1 MIYTITFNPALDYIV
16 RLDHLKT
23 GTINRTTQEY
33 VLGGG
38 KGINVSIVLNN
49 LGMDTTALGFIA
61 GFTGEEIVTQLNS
74 FGVKEDFIRLREG
87 LTRINVKVKASDEET
102 EINGRG
108 PIISDDEL
116 EALYKQLDTLTDKD
130 TLILAGSIPSSLPSD
145 MYELI
150 MERLQHKNI
159 RIVVDATKDLLTRVL
174 PYKPFLIKPNNHELS
189 EIFGRPLSTKEDLVE
204 AAKALQEKGA
214 QHVLISMAGDGAI
227 LVAADGTVYTSPA
240 PKGTLVNSVGA
251 GDSMVAGF
259 ITGFEKTGNLQ
270 EALYWGIS
278 SGSASAYSENLA
290 TLAEVEAL
298 LSQVRVNQFYI
309 LFASRSTHMQI
320 TDLLKPQ
327 SVLLN
332 ADPVTKADAIYTLG
346 ELMEKG
352 GNLIDKGEYLA
363 AVFAR
368 EESGSTGLGDGIA
381 TPHAKSAGVK
391 EAGLAAMVVPHGV
404 DFEAL
409 DGQPS
414 RLFFMIAAPE
424 GAADTHVEVLS
435 QLAMM
440 VIDPDFKEA
449 LIAAPTVERFLEL
462 VTAKEQGNF
471 DPSVE
476 GYIKQPESQETPS
489 ITDAIEAKA
498 TEAIEKVAPK
508 ISVDNPHYDVLA
520 VTGCPTGIA
529 HTYMA
534 AESLE
539 RKAKE
544 MGISL
549 KVEKNGAS
557 GVKDALTAEEIAH
570 AKCIIVASDRQV
582 EMARFNGKP
591 MIQTKVANGIN
602 KAEEL
607 LTEAM
612 AGTAAVYQAS
622 AADREAAEIAAS
634 ASDSVGRQIYKHLM
648 NGVSHMLPF
657 VIGGGILIALAFL
670 FDIFDPANPKNFGSG
685 TPLSAFLMQIG
696 GASFGFMLP
705 VLAGYIAMS
714 IADRPG
720 LVAGFVGGLLAN
732 QGGSGFL
739 GALIAGFAA
748 GYLVLLVKKLV
759 SGLPQALEGTKPV
772 LFYPVLGVLFI
783 GLAITFVIN
792 PPVSALNHWLMD
804 SLQSMGT
811 TSRVLLGLIF
821 GAMMSVDMGGPVNKA
836 AYVIGTGALATG
848 EYGIMAAV
856 MAGGMVPPLA
866 IALCTTFFPSRF
878 TEAERKSG
886 ITNYIM
892 GLSFITEGAI
902 PFAAADPVRVL
913 PACIIGAGTA
923 GALSMFFEC
932 TLRAPHGGIFVVPTI
947 GNPLLY
953 LASIAI
959 GSVVACFILALVKPS
974 LKK

>member
-1 MIYTITFNPALDYIV
+1 M
-16 RLDHLKT
+16 K
-23 GTINRTTQEY
+23 
-33 VLGGG
+33 
-38 KGINVSIVLNN
+38 
-49 LGMDTTALGFIA
+49 
-61 GFTGEEIVTQLNS
+61 
-74 FGVKEDFIRLREG
+74 
-87 LTRINVKVKASDEET
+87 
-102 EINGRG
+102 
-108 PIISDDEL
+108 
-116 EALYKQLDTLTDKD
+116 
-130 TLILAGSIPSSLPSD
+130 
-145 MYELI
+145 
-150 MERLQHKNI
+150 
-159 RIVVDATKDLLTRVL
+159 
-174 PYKPFLIKPNNHELS
+174 
-189 EIFGRPLSTKEDLVE
+189 
-204 AAKALQEKGA
+204 
-214 QHVLISMAGDGAI
+214 
-227 LVAADGTVYTSPA
+227 
-240 PKGTLVNSVGA
+240 
-251 GDSMVAGF
+251 
-259 ITGFEKTGNLQ
+259 
-270 EALYWGIS
+270 
-278 SGSASAYSENLA
+278 
-290 TLAEVEAL
+290 
-298 LSQVRVNQFYI
+298 
-309 LFASRSTHMQI
+309 I

-327 SVLLN
+327 SILLN
-332 ADPVTKADAIYTLG
+332 ASPTNKADAIYTLG
-346 ELMEKG
+346 DLMDKG
-352 GNLIDKGEYLA
+352 GNLSDKAEYLE

-391 EAGLAAMVVPHGV
+391 EAGLAAMVVPNGV

-435 QLAMM
+435 KLATM
-440 VIDPDFKEA
+440 VIDSDFKNA
-449 LIAAPTVERFLEL
+449 LIQAATVDRFLEL
-462 VTAKEQGNF
+462 ITAKEEGNF

-476 GYIKQPESQETPS
+476 GYIKTEDEKAPS

-498 TEAIEKVAPK
+498 TEAIEKVVPK
-508 ISVDNPHYDVLA
+508 VSVDNPHYEVLA

-557 GVKDALTAEEIAH
+557 GIKDALTAEEIEH

-582 EMARFNGKP
+582 EMARFDGKP

-607 LTEAM
+607 LREAM
-612 AGTAAVYQAS
+612 SGAAPVYHAS
-622 AADREAAEIAAS
+622 QSDKDSAES
-634 ASDSVGRQIYKHLM
+634 AIDAKDSFGRQIYKHLM

-670 FDIFDPANPKNFGSG
+670 FDTFDPANAKNFGSG
-685 TPLSAFLMQIG
+685 TPLSAFLMKIG

-783 GLAITFVIN
+783 GIAITFIIN
-792 PPVSALNHWLMD
+792 PPVSALNEWLMN
-804 SLQSMGT
+804 SLQTMGT
-811 TSRVLLGLIF
+811 TSRVLLGLVF

-902 PFAAADPVRVL
+902 PFAAADPIRVL
-913 PACIIGAGTA
+913 PSCIIGAGTA

-959 GSVVACFILALVKPS
+959 GSVVACIILAIVKPK

>member
-1 MIYTITFNPALDYIV
+1 
-16 RLDHLKT
+16 
-23 GTINRTTQEY
+23 
-33 VLGGG
+33 
-38 KGINVSIVLNN
+38 
-49 LGMDTTALGFIA
+49 
-61 GFTGEEIVTQLNS
+61 
-74 FGVKEDFIRLREG
+74 
-87 LTRINVKVKASDEET
+87 
-102 EINGRG
+102 
-108 PIISDDEL
+108 
-116 EALYKQLDTLTDKD
+116 
-130 TLILAGSIPSSLPSD
+130 
-145 MYELI
+145 
-150 MERLQHKNI
+150 
-159 RIVVDATKDLLTRVL
+159 
-174 PYKPFLIKPNNHELS
+174 
-189 EIFGRPLSTKEDLVE
+189 
-204 AAKALQEKGA
+204 
-214 QHVLISMAGDGAI
+214 
-227 LVAADGTVYTSPA
+227 
-240 PKGTLVNSVGA
+240 
-251 GDSMVAGF
+251 
-259 ITGFEKTGNLQ
+259 
-270 EALYWGIS
+270 
-278 SGSASAYSENLA
+278 
-290 TLAEVEAL
+290 
-298 LSQVRVNQFYI
+298 
-309 LFASRSTHMQI
+309 MQI

-476 GYIKQPESQETPS
+476 GFIKTAEPQAEKAEVG
-489 ITDAIEAKA
+489 DASTAA
-498 TEAIEKVAPK
+498 VAAGTAAAVEKVT
-508 ISVDNPHYDVLA
+508 IDNPHYDVLA

-557 GVKDALTAEEIAH
+557 GVKDALTAEEITH

-612 AGTAAVYQAS
+612 SGTAAVYQAS

-634 ASDSVGRQIYKHLM
+634 ASDSIGRQIYKHLM

-959 GSVVACFILALVKPS
+959 GSVVACIILALLKPS

>member
-1 MIYTITFNPALDYIV
+1 
-16 RLDHLKT
+16 
-23 GTINRTTQEY
+23 
-33 VLGGG
+33 
-38 KGINVSIVLNN
+38 
-49 LGMDTTALGFIA
+49 
-61 GFTGEEIVTQLNS
+61 
-74 FGVKEDFIRLREG
+74 
-87 LTRINVKVKASDEET
+87 
-102 EINGRG
+102 
-108 PIISDDEL
+108 
-116 EALYKQLDTLTDKD
+116 
-130 TLILAGSIPSSLPSD
+130 
-145 MYELI
+145 
-150 MERLQHKNI
+150 
-159 RIVVDATKDLLTRVL
+159 
-174 PYKPFLIKPNNHELS
+174 
-189 EIFGRPLSTKEDLVE
+189 
-204 AAKALQEKGA
+204 
-214 QHVLISMAGDGAI
+214 
-227 LVAADGTVYTSPA
+227 
-240 PKGTLVNSVGA
+240 
-251 GDSMVAGF
+251 
-259 ITGFEKTGNLQ
+259 
-270 EALYWGIS
+270 
-278 SGSASAYSENLA
+278 
-290 TLAEVEAL
+290 
-298 LSQVRVNQFYI
+298 
-309 LFASRSTHMQI
+309 MQI

-476 GYIKQPESQETPS
+476 GFIKTAESQAEEAEAA
-489 ITDAIEAKA
+489 DASTVAVAAGTAA
-498 TEAIEKVAPK
+498 TVEKVT
-508 ISVDNPHYDVLA
+508 VDNPHYDVLA

-557 GVKDALTAEEIAH
+557 GIKDALTAEEIAH

-582 EMARFNGKP
+582 EMARFDGKP

-612 AGTAAVYQAS
+612 AGTAPVYQAS

-670 FDIFDPANPKNFGSG
+670 FDTLDPANPKNFGSG
-685 TPLSAFLMQIG
+685 NPLSAFLMQIG

-959 GSVVACFILALVKPS
+959 GSVIACIILALLKPS

>member
-1 MIYTITFNPALDYIV
+1 
-16 RLDHLKT
+16 
-23 GTINRTTQEY
+23 
-33 VLGGG
+33 
-38 KGINVSIVLNN
+38 
-49 LGMDTTALGFIA
+49 
-61 GFTGEEIVTQLNS
+61 
-74 FGVKEDFIRLREG
+74 
-87 LTRINVKVKASDEET
+87 
-102 EINGRG
+102 
-108 PIISDDEL
+108 
-116 EALYKQLDTLTDKD
+116 
-130 TLILAGSIPSSLPSD
+130 
-145 MYELI
+145 
-150 MERLQHKNI
+150 
-159 RIVVDATKDLLTRVL
+159 
-174 PYKPFLIKPNNHELS
+174 
-189 EIFGRPLSTKEDLVE
+189 
-204 AAKALQEKGA
+204 
-214 QHVLISMAGDGAI
+214 
-227 LVAADGTVYTSPA
+227 
-240 PKGTLVNSVGA
+240 
-251 GDSMVAGF
+251 
-259 ITGFEKTGNLQ
+259 
-270 EALYWGIS
+270 
-278 SGSASAYSENLA
+278 
-290 TLAEVEAL
+290 
-298 LSQVRVNQFYI
+298 
-309 LFASRSTHMQI
+309 MQI

-462 VTAKEQGNF
+462 VTAKEQGNL

-476 GYIKQPESQETPS
+476 GFIKTAEPQAEKAEVG
-489 ITDAIEAKA
+489 DASTAA
-498 TEAIEKVAPK
+498 VAAGTAAAVEKVT
-508 ISVDNPHYDVLA
+508 VDNPHYDVLA

-622 AADREAAEIAAS
+622 AADHEAAETAAS

-670 FDIFDPANPKNFGSG
+670 FDTLDPANPKNFGSG
-685 TPLSAFLMQIG
+685 NPLSAFLMQIG

>member
-1 MIYTITFNPALDYIV
+1 M
-16 RLDHLKT
+16 K
-23 GTINRTTQEY
+23 
-33 VLGGG
+33 
-38 KGINVSIVLNN
+38 
-49 LGMDTTALGFIA
+49 
-61 GFTGEEIVTQLNS
+61 
-74 FGVKEDFIRLREG
+74 
-87 LTRINVKVKASDEET
+87 
-102 EINGRG
+102 
-108 PIISDDEL
+108 
-116 EALYKQLDTLTDKD
+116 
-130 TLILAGSIPSSLPSD
+130 
-145 MYELI
+145 
-150 MERLQHKNI
+150 
-159 RIVVDATKDLLTRVL
+159 
-174 PYKPFLIKPNNHELS
+174 
-189 EIFGRPLSTKEDLVE
+189 
-204 AAKALQEKGA
+204 
-214 QHVLISMAGDGAI
+214 
-227 LVAADGTVYTSPA
+227 
-240 PKGTLVNSVGA
+240 
-251 GDSMVAGF
+251 
-259 ITGFEKTGNLQ
+259 
-270 EALYWGIS
+270 
-278 SGSASAYSENLA
+278 
-290 TLAEVEAL
+290 
-298 LSQVRVNQFYI
+298 
-309 LFASRSTHMQI
+309 I

-327 SVLLN
+327 SILPN
-332 ADPVTKADAIYTLG
+332 ASPTNKADAIYTLG
-346 ELMEKG
+346 DLMDKG
-352 GNLIDKGEYLA
+352 GNLSDKAEYLK

-391 EAGLAAMVVPHGV
+391 EAGLAAMVVPNGV
-404 DFEAL
+404 DFDAL

-435 QLAMM
+435 KLATM
-440 VIDPDFKEA
+440 VIDPDFKNA
-449 LIAAPTVERFLEL
+449 LIQAATVDRFLEL
-462 VTAKEQGNF
+462 ITAKEEGNF

-476 GYIKQPESQETPS
+476 GYIKTADEKAPS

-498 TEAIEKVAPK
+498 TEAIEKVVPK
-508 ISVDNPHYDVLA
+508 VSVDNPHYEVLA

-557 GVKDALTAEEIAH
+557 GIKDALTAEEIEH

-582 EMARFNGKP
+582 EMARFDGKP

-607 LTEAM
+607 LREAM
-612 AGTAAVYQAS
+612 SGTAPVYHAS
-622 AADREAAEIAAS
+622 QTDKDGAAS
-634 ASDSVGRQIYKHLM
+634 AIDAADSFGRQIYKHLM

-670 FDIFDPANPKNFGSG
+670 FDTFDPANAKNFGSG
-685 TPLSAFLMQIG
+685 TPLSAFLMKIG

-783 GLAITFVIN
+783 GIAITFIIN
-792 PPVSALNHWLMD
+792 PPVSALNEWLMN
-804 SLQSMGT
+804 SLQTMGT
-811 TSRVLLGLIF
+811 TSRVLLGLVF

-902 PFAAADPVRVL
+902 PFAAADPIRVL
-913 PACIIGAGTA
+913 PSCIIGAGTA

-959 GSVVACFILALVKPS
+959 GSVVACIILAIVKPK

>member
-1 MIYTITFNPALDYIV
+1 M
-16 RLDHLKT
+16 K
-23 GTINRTTQEY
+23 
-33 VLGGG
+33 
-38 KGINVSIVLNN
+38 
-49 LGMDTTALGFIA
+49 
-61 GFTGEEIVTQLNS
+61 
-74 FGVKEDFIRLREG
+74 
-87 LTRINVKVKASDEET
+87 
-102 EINGRG
+102 
-108 PIISDDEL
+108 
-116 EALYKQLDTLTDKD
+116 
-130 TLILAGSIPSSLPSD
+130 
-145 MYELI
+145 
-150 MERLQHKNI
+150 
-159 RIVVDATKDLLTRVL
+159 
-174 PYKPFLIKPNNHELS
+174 
-189 EIFGRPLSTKEDLVE
+189 
-204 AAKALQEKGA
+204 
-214 QHVLISMAGDGAI
+214 
-227 LVAADGTVYTSPA
+227 
-240 PKGTLVNSVGA
+240 
-251 GDSMVAGF
+251 
-259 ITGFEKTGNLQ
+259 
-270 EALYWGIS
+270 
-278 SGSASAYSENLA
+278 
-290 TLAEVEAL
+290 
-298 LSQVRVNQFYI
+298 
-309 LFASRSTHMQI
+309 I

-327 SVLLN
+327 SILLN
-332 ADPVTKADAIYTLG
+332 AAPVTKADAIYILG
-346 ELMEKG
+346 DLMDKS
-352 GNLIDKGEYLA
+352 GNLSDKAEYLQ

-381 TPHAKSAGVK
+381 TPHAKSTGVK
-391 EAGLAAMVVPHGV
+391 EAGLAAMVVPNGV
-404 DFEAL
+404 DFDAL

-424 GAADTHVEVLS
+424 NAADTHIEVLS
-435 QLAMM
+435 KLATM
-440 VIDPDFKEA
+440 VIDPDFKNA
-449 LIAAPTVERFLEL
+449 LIQATTVDRFLEL
-462 VTAKEQGNF
+462 ISAKEKGNF

-476 GYIKQPESQETPS
+476 GYIKTADAQNAAS
-489 ITDAIEAKA
+489 ITEAIEAKA
-498 TEAIEKVAPK
+498 TEAIEKVIPK
-508 ISVDNPHYDVLA
+508 VTVDNPHYDVLA

-557 GVKDALTAEEIAH
+557 GIKDALSTEEINH

-582 EMARFNGKP
+582 EMARFDGKP

-607 LTEAM
+607 LREAIS
-612 AGTAAVYQAS
+612 GTAPVYHAS
-622 AADREAAEIAAS
+622 QSDKDS
-634 ASDSVGRQIYKHLM
+634 ANSAIDAKDSFGRQIYKHLM

-670 FDIFDPANPKNFGSG
+670 FDTFNPANPSGFGSG
-685 TPLSAFLMQIG
+685 TPLSAFLMKIG

-783 GLAITFVIN
+783 GIAITFIIN
-792 PPVSALNHWLMD
+792 PPVSALNEWLMT
-804 SLQSMGT
+804 SLQTMGT

-902 PFAAADPVRVL
+902 PFAAADPIRVL
-913 PACIIGAGTA
+913 PSCIIGAGTA

-959 GSVVACFILALVKPS
+959 GSVVACIILAIVKQK

>member
-1 MIYTITFNPALDYIV
+1 M
-16 RLDHLKT
+16 K
-23 GTINRTTQEY
+23 
-33 VLGGG
+33 
-38 KGINVSIVLNN
+38 
-49 LGMDTTALGFIA
+49 
-61 GFTGEEIVTQLNS
+61 
-74 FGVKEDFIRLREG
+74 
-87 LTRINVKVKASDEET
+87 
-102 EINGRG
+102 
-108 PIISDDEL
+108 
-116 EALYKQLDTLTDKD
+116 
-130 TLILAGSIPSSLPSD
+130 
-145 MYELI
+145 
-150 MERLQHKNI
+150 
-159 RIVVDATKDLLTRVL
+159 
-174 PYKPFLIKPNNHELS
+174 
-189 EIFGRPLSTKEDLVE
+189 
-204 AAKALQEKGA
+204 
-214 QHVLISMAGDGAI
+214 
-227 LVAADGTVYTSPA
+227 
-240 PKGTLVNSVGA
+240 
-251 GDSMVAGF
+251 
-259 ITGFEKTGNLQ
+259 
-270 EALYWGIS
+270 
-278 SGSASAYSENLA
+278 
-290 TLAEVEAL
+290 
-298 LSQVRVNQFYI
+298 
-309 LFASRSTHMQI
+309 I

-327 SVLLN
+327 SILLN
-332 ADPVTKADAIYTLG
+332 AAPTDKADAIYTLG
-346 ELMEKG
+346 DLMDKS
-352 GNLIDKGEYLA
+352 GNLSDKAEYLK

-368 EESGSTGLGDGIA
+368 EEAGSTGLGDGIA
-381 TPHAKSAGVK
+381 TPHAKSNGVK
-391 EAGLAAMVVPHGV
+391 EAGLAAMVVPNGV
-404 DFEAL
+404 DFDAL

-435 QLAMM
+435 KLATM
-440 VIDPDFKEA
+440 VIDPDFKNA
-449 LIAAPTVERFLEL
+449 LIQSATVDRFLEL
-462 VTAKEQGNF
+462 ITAKEEGNF

-476 GYIKQPESQETPS
+476 GYIKTEDEKAPS

-498 TEAIEKVAPK
+498 TEAIEKVVPK
-508 ISVDNPHYDVLA
+508 VSVDNPHYEVLA

-557 GVKDALTAEEIAH
+557 GIKDALTAEEIEH

-582 EMARFNGKP
+582 EMARFDGKP

-607 LTEAM
+607 LREAM
-612 AGTAAVYQAS
+612 SGTAPVYHASQADKDS
-622 AADREAAEIAAS
+622 ANS
-634 ASDSVGRQIYKHLM
+634 AIDAKDSFGRQIYKHLM

-670 FDIFDPANPKNFGSG
+670 FDTFNPTNPSGFGSG
-685 TPLSAFLMQIG
+685 TPLSAFLMKIG

-759 SGLPQALEGTKPV
+759 SGLPQSLEGTKPV

-783 GLAITFVIN
+783 GIAITFIIN
-792 PPVSALNHWLMD
+792 PPVSALNEWLMN
-804 SLQSMGT
+804 SLQTMGT

-866 IALCTTFFPSRF
+866 IALCTTFFPNRF

-902 PFAAADPVRVL
+902 PFAAADPIRVL
-913 PACIIGAGTA
+913 PSCIIGAGTA

-947 GNPLLY
+947 GNPLMY

-959 GSVVACFILALVKPS
+959 GSIIACIILAIVKPR
-974 LKK
+974 LNK

>member
-1 MIYTITFNPALDYIV
+1 M
-16 RLDHLKT
+16 K
-23 GTINRTTQEY
+23 
-33 VLGGG
+33 
-38 KGINVSIVLNN
+38 
-49 LGMDTTALGFIA
+49 
-61 GFTGEEIVTQLNS
+61 
-74 FGVKEDFIRLREG
+74 
-87 LTRINVKVKASDEET
+87 
-102 EINGRG
+102 
-108 PIISDDEL
+108 II
-116 EALYKQLDTLTDKD
+116 
-130 TLILAGSIPSSLPSD
+130 
-145 MYELI
+145 
-150 MERLQHKNI
+150 
-159 RIVVDATKDLLTRVL
+159 
-174 PYKPFLIKPNNHELS
+174 
-189 EIFGRPLSTKEDLVE
+189 
-204 AAKALQEKGA
+204 
-214 QHVLISMAGDGAI
+214 
-227 LVAADGTVYTSPA
+227 
-240 PKGTLVNSVGA
+240 
-251 GDSMVAGF
+251 
-259 ITGFEKTGNLQ
+259 
-270 EALYWGIS
+270 
-278 SGSASAYSENLA
+278 
-290 TLAEVEAL
+290 
-298 LSQVRVNQFYI
+298 
-309 LFASRSTHMQI
+309 
-320 TDLLKPQ
+320 DLLKPQ
-327 SVLLN
+327 SILLN
-332 ADPVTKADAIYTLG
+332 ASPTNKADAIYTLG
-346 ELMEKG
+346 DLMDKG
-352 GNLIDKGEYLA
+352 GNLSDKAEYLE

-391 EAGLAAMVVPHGV
+391 EAGLAAMVVPNGV

-435 QLAMM
+435 KLATM
-440 VIDPDFKEA
+440 VIDPDFKNA
-449 LIAAPTVERFLEL
+449 LIQAATVDRFLEL
-462 VTAKEQGNF
+462 ITAKEEGNF

-476 GYIKQPESQETPS
+476 GYIKTEDEKAPS

-498 TEAIEKVAPK
+498 TEAIEKVVPK
-508 ISVDNPHYDVLA
+508 VSVDNPHYEVLA

-557 GVKDALTAEEIAH
+557 GIKDALTAEEIEH

-582 EMARFNGKP
+582 EMARFDGKP

-607 LTEAM
+607 LREAM
-612 AGTAAVYQAS
+612 SGTAPVYHASQADKDS
-622 AADREAAEIAAS
+622 ANSAID
-634 ASDSVGRQIYKHLM
+634 ASDSFGRQIYKHLM

-670 FDIFDPANPKNFGSG
+670 FDTFDPANAKNFGSG
-685 TPLSAFLMQIG
+685 TPLSAFLMKIG

-783 GLAITFVIN
+783 GIAITFIIN
-792 PPVSALNHWLMD
+792 PPVSALNEWLMN
-804 SLQSMGT
+804 SLQTMGT
-811 TSRVLLGLIF
+811 TSRVLLGLVF

-902 PFAAADPVRVL
+902 PFAAADPIRVL
-913 PACIIGAGTA
+913 PSCIIGAGTA

-959 GSVVACFILALVKPS
+959 GSVVACIILAIVKPK

>member
-1 MIYTITFNPALDYIV
+1 M
-16 RLDHLKT
+16 K
-23 GTINRTTQEY
+23 
-33 VLGGG
+33 
-38 KGINVSIVLNN
+38 
-49 LGMDTTALGFIA
+49 
-61 GFTGEEIVTQLNS
+61 
-74 FGVKEDFIRLREG
+74 
-87 LTRINVKVKASDEET
+87 
-102 EINGRG
+102 
-108 PIISDDEL
+108 
-116 EALYKQLDTLTDKD
+116 
-130 TLILAGSIPSSLPSD
+130 
-145 MYELI
+145 
-150 MERLQHKNI
+150 
-159 RIVVDATKDLLTRVL
+159 
-174 PYKPFLIKPNNHELS
+174 
-189 EIFGRPLSTKEDLVE
+189 
-204 AAKALQEKGA
+204 
-214 QHVLISMAGDGAI
+214 
-227 LVAADGTVYTSPA
+227 
-240 PKGTLVNSVGA
+240 
-251 GDSMVAGF
+251 
-259 ITGFEKTGNLQ
+259 
-270 EALYWGIS
+270 
-278 SGSASAYSENLA
+278 
-290 TLAEVEAL
+290 
-298 LSQVRVNQFYI
+298 
-309 LFASRSTHMQI
+309 I

-327 SVLLN
+327 SILLN
-332 ADPVTKADAIYTLG
+332 ASPTNKTDAIYTLG
-346 ELMEKG
+346 DLMDKG
-352 GNLIDKGEYLA
+352 GNLSDKAEYLE

-391 EAGLAAMVVPHGV
+391 EAGLAAMVVPNGV

-435 QLAMM
+435 KLATM
-440 VIDPDFKEA
+440 VIDPDFKNA
-449 LIAAPTVERFLEL
+449 LIQAATVDRFLEL
-462 VTAKEQGNF
+462 ITAKEEGNF

-476 GYIKQPESQETPS
+476 GYIKTEDEKAPS

-498 TEAIEKVAPK
+498 TEAIEKVVPK
-508 ISVDNPHYDVLA
+508 VSVDNPHYEVLA

-557 GVKDALTAEEIAH
+557 GIKDALTAEEIEH

-582 EMARFNGKP
+582 EMARFDGKP

-607 LTEAM
+607 LREAM
-612 AGTAAVYQAS
+612 SGTAPVYHAS
-622 AADREAAEIAAS
+622 QSDKDSAES
-634 ASDSVGRQIYKHLM
+634 AIDAKDSFGRQIYKHLM

-670 FDIFDPANPKNFGSG
+670 FDTFDPANAKNFGSG
-685 TPLSAFLMQIG
+685 TPLSAFLMKIG

-783 GLAITFVIN
+783 GIAITFIIN
-792 PPVSALNHWLMD
+792 PPVSALNEWLMN
-804 SLQSMGT
+804 SLQTMGT
-811 TSRVLLGLIF
+811 TSRVLLGLVF

-902 PFAAADPVRVL
+902 PFAAADPIRVL
-913 PACIIGAGTA
+913 PSCIIGAGTA

-959 GSVVACFILALVKPS
+959 GSVVACIILAIVKPK

>member
-1 MIYTITFNPALDYIV
+1 M
-16 RLDHLKT
+16 K
-23 GTINRTTQEY
+23 
-33 VLGGG
+33 
-38 KGINVSIVLNN
+38 
-49 LGMDTTALGFIA
+49 
-61 GFTGEEIVTQLNS
+61 
-74 FGVKEDFIRLREG
+74 
-87 LTRINVKVKASDEET
+87 
-102 EINGRG
+102 
-108 PIISDDEL
+108 
-116 EALYKQLDTLTDKD
+116 
-130 TLILAGSIPSSLPSD
+130 
-145 MYELI
+145 
-150 MERLQHKNI
+150 
-159 RIVVDATKDLLTRVL
+159 
-174 PYKPFLIKPNNHELS
+174 
-189 EIFGRPLSTKEDLVE
+189 
-204 AAKALQEKGA
+204 
-214 QHVLISMAGDGAI
+214 
-227 LVAADGTVYTSPA
+227 
-240 PKGTLVNSVGA
+240 
-251 GDSMVAGF
+251 
-259 ITGFEKTGNLQ
+259 
-270 EALYWGIS
+270 
-278 SGSASAYSENLA
+278 
-290 TLAEVEAL
+290 
-298 LSQVRVNQFYI
+298 
-309 LFASRSTHMQI
+309 I

-327 SVLLN
+327 SILLN
-332 ADPVTKADAIYTLG
+332 ASPTNKADAIYTLG
-346 ELMEKG
+346 DLMDKG
-352 GNLIDKGEYLA
+352 GNLSDKAEYLE

-391 EAGLAAMVVPHGV
+391 EAGLAAMVVPNGV

-435 QLAMM
+435 KLATM
-440 VIDPDFKEA
+440 VIDPDFKNA
-449 LIAAPTVERFLEL
+449 LIQAATVDRFLEL
-462 VTAKEQGNF
+462 ITAKEDGNF

-476 GYIKQPESQETPS
+476 GYIQTENEKAPS
-489 ITDAIEAKA
+489 ITEAIEAKA
-498 TEAIEKVAPK
+498 TEVIENVVPKVS
-508 ISVDNPHYDVLA
+508 IDNPHYEVLA

-557 GVKDALTAEEIAH
+557 GIKDALTAEEIEH

-582 EMARFNGKP
+582 EMARFDGKP

-607 LTEAM
+607 LREAM
-612 AGTAAVYQAS
+612 SGTAPVYHASQSDKDS
-622 AADREAAEIAAS
+622 AASSIDAA
-634 ASDSVGRQIYKHLM
+634 DSFGRQIYKHLM

-670 FDIFDPANPKNFGSG
+670 FDTFDPANAKNFGSG
-685 TPLSAFLMQIG
+685 TPLSAFLMKIG

-720 LVAGFVGGLLAN
+720 LVAGFVGGLLAS

-783 GLAITFVIN
+783 GIAITFIIN
-792 PPVSALNHWLMD
+792 PPVSALNEWLMN
-804 SLQSMGT
+804 SLQTMGT
-811 TSRVLLGLIF
+811 TSRVLLGLVF

-902 PFAAADPVRVL
+902 PFAAADPIRVL
-913 PACIIGAGTA
+913 PSCIIGAGTA

-959 GSVVACFILALVKPS
+959 GSVVACIILAIVKPK

>member
-1 MIYTITFNPALDYIV
+1 M
-16 RLDHLKT
+16 K
-23 GTINRTTQEY
+23 
-33 VLGGG
+33 
-38 KGINVSIVLNN
+38 
-49 LGMDTTALGFIA
+49 
-61 GFTGEEIVTQLNS
+61 
-74 FGVKEDFIRLREG
+74 
-87 LTRINVKVKASDEET
+87 
-102 EINGRG
+102 
-108 PIISDDEL
+108 
-116 EALYKQLDTLTDKD
+116 
-130 TLILAGSIPSSLPSD
+130 
-145 MYELI
+145 
-150 MERLQHKNI
+150 
-159 RIVVDATKDLLTRVL
+159 
-174 PYKPFLIKPNNHELS
+174 
-189 EIFGRPLSTKEDLVE
+189 
-204 AAKALQEKGA
+204 
-214 QHVLISMAGDGAI
+214 
-227 LVAADGTVYTSPA
+227 
-240 PKGTLVNSVGA
+240 
-251 GDSMVAGF
+251 
-259 ITGFEKTGNLQ
+259 
-270 EALYWGIS
+270 
-278 SGSASAYSENLA
+278 
-290 TLAEVEAL
+290 
-298 LSQVRVNQFYI
+298 
-309 LFASRSTHMQI
+309 I

-327 SVLLN
+327 SILLN
-332 ADPVTKADAIYTLG
+332 ASPTNKADAIYTLG
-346 ELMEKG
+346 DLMDKG
-352 GNLIDKGEYLA
+352 GNLSDKAEYLE

-391 EAGLAAMVVPHGV
+391 EAGLAAMVVPNGV

-435 QLAMM
+435 KLATM
-440 VIDPDFKEA
+440 VIDPDFKNA
-449 LIAAPTVERFLEL
+449 LIQAATVDRFLEL
-462 VTAKEQGNF
+462 ITAKEEGNF

-476 GYIKQPESQETPS
+476 GYIKTADEKAPS

-498 TEAIEKVAPK
+498 TEAIEKVVPK
-508 ISVDNPHYDVLA
+508 VSVDNPHYEVLA

-557 GVKDALTAEEIAH
+557 GIKDALTAEEIEH

-582 EMARFNGKP
+582 EMARFDGKP

-607 LTEAM
+607 LREAM
-612 AGTAAVYQAS
+612 SGTAPVYHASQADKDS
-622 AADREAAEIAAS
+622 ANSAID
-634 ASDSVGRQIYKHLM
+634 ASDSFGRQIYKHLM

-670 FDIFDPANPKNFGSG
+670 FDTFDPANAKNFGSG
-685 TPLSAFLMQIG
+685 TPLSAFLMKIG

-783 GLAITFVIN
+783 GISITFIIN
-792 PPVSALNHWLMD
+792 PPVSALNEWLMN
-804 SLQSMGT
+804 SLQTMGT
-811 TSRVLLGLIF
+811 TSRVLLGLVF

-902 PFAAADPVRVL
+902 PFAAADPIRVL
-913 PACIIGAGTA
+913 PSCIIGAGTA

-959 GSVVACFILALVKPS
+959 GSVVACIILAIVKPK

>member
-1 MIYTITFNPALDYIV
+1 M
-16 RLDHLKT
+16 R
-23 GTINRTTQEY
+23 
-33 VLGGG
+33 
-38 KGINVSIVLNN
+38 
-49 LGMDTTALGFIA
+49 
-61 GFTGEEIVTQLNS
+61 
-74 FGVKEDFIRLREG
+74 
-87 LTRINVKVKASDEET
+87 
-102 EINGRG
+102 
-108 PIISDDEL
+108 
-116 EALYKQLDTLTDKD
+116 
-130 TLILAGSIPSSLPSD
+130 
-145 MYELI
+145 
-150 MERLQHKNI
+150 
-159 RIVVDATKDLLTRVL
+159 
-174 PYKPFLIKPNNHELS
+174 
-189 EIFGRPLSTKEDLVE
+189 
-204 AAKALQEKGA
+204 
-214 QHVLISMAGDGAI
+214 
-227 LVAADGTVYTSPA
+227 
-240 PKGTLVNSVGA
+240 
-251 GDSMVAGF
+251 
-259 ITGFEKTGNLQ
+259 
-270 EALYWGIS
+270 
-278 SGSASAYSENLA
+278 
-290 TLAEVEAL
+290 
-298 LSQVRVNQFYI
+298 
-309 LFASRSTHMQI
+309 I

-327 SVLLN
+327 SILLN
-332 ADPVTKADAIYTLG
+332 AAPTDKADAIYTLG
-346 ELMEKG
+346 DLMDKS
-352 GNLIDKGEYLA
+352 GNLSDKAEYLK

-368 EESGSTGLGDGIA
+368 EEAGSTGLGDGIA
-381 TPHAKSAGVK
+381 TPHAKSNGVK
-391 EAGLAAMVVPHGV
+391 EAGLAAMVVPNGV
-404 DFEAL
+404 DFDAL

-435 QLAMM
+435 KLATM
-440 VIDPDFKEA
+440 VIDPDFKNA
-449 LIAAPTVERFLEL
+449 LIQAATVDRFLEL
-462 VTAKEQGNF
+462 ITAKEEGNF

-476 GYIKQPESQETPS
+476 GYIKTEDKKAPS

-498 TEAIEKVAPK
+498 TEAIEKVVPK
-508 ISVDNPHYDVLA
+508 VSVDNPHYEVLA

-557 GVKDALTAEEIAH
+557 GIKDALTAEEIEH

-582 EMARFNGKP
+582 EMARFDGKP

-602 KAEEL
+602 KSEEL
-607 LTEAM
+607 LREAM
-612 AGTAAVYQAS
+612 SNTAPIYHMSQA
-622 AADREAAEIAAS
+622 DKDNAAS
-634 ASDSVGRQIYKHLM
+634 TVDASDSFGRQIYKHLM

-670 FDIFDPANPKNFGSG
+670 FDTFNPANPSGFGSG
-685 TPLSAFLMQIG
+685 TPLSAFLMKIG

-759 SGLPQALEGTKPV
+759 SGLPQSLEGTKPV

-783 GLAITFVIN
+783 GIAITFIIN
-792 PPVSALNHWLMD
+792 PPVSALNEWLMN
-804 SLQSMGT
+804 SLQTMGT

-866 IALCTTFFPSRF
+866 IALCTTFFPNRF

-902 PFAAADPVRVL
+902 PFAAADPIRVL
-913 PACIIGAGTA
+913 PSCIIGAGTA

-947 GNPLLY
+947 GNPLMY

-959 GSVVACFILALVKPS
+959 GSIIACIILAIVKPR
-974 LKK
+974 LNK

>member
-1 MIYTITFNPALDYIV
+1 M
-16 RLDHLKT
+16 K
-23 GTINRTTQEY
+23 
-33 VLGGG
+33 
-38 KGINVSIVLNN
+38 
-49 LGMDTTALGFIA
+49 
-61 GFTGEEIVTQLNS
+61 
-74 FGVKEDFIRLREG
+74 
-87 LTRINVKVKASDEET
+87 
-102 EINGRG
+102 
-108 PIISDDEL
+108 
-116 EALYKQLDTLTDKD
+116 
-130 TLILAGSIPSSLPSD
+130 
-145 MYELI
+145 
-150 MERLQHKNI
+150 
-159 RIVVDATKDLLTRVL
+159 
-174 PYKPFLIKPNNHELS
+174 
-189 EIFGRPLSTKEDLVE
+189 
-204 AAKALQEKGA
+204 
-214 QHVLISMAGDGAI
+214 
-227 LVAADGTVYTSPA
+227 
-240 PKGTLVNSVGA
+240 
-251 GDSMVAGF
+251 
-259 ITGFEKTGNLQ
+259 
-270 EALYWGIS
+270 
-278 SGSASAYSENLA
+278 
-290 TLAEVEAL
+290 
-298 LSQVRVNQFYI
+298 
-309 LFASRSTHMQI
+309 I

-327 SVLLN
+327 SILLN
-332 ADPVTKADAIYTLG
+332 ASPTNKADAIYTLG
-346 ELMEKG
+346 DLMDKG
-352 GNLIDKGEYLA
+352 GNLSDKAEYLE

-381 TPHAKSAGVK
+381 TPHAKSIGVK
-391 EAGLAAMVVPHGV
+391 EAGLAAMVVPNGV

-424 GAADTHVEVLS
+424 SAADTHVEVLS
-435 QLAMM
+435 KLATM
-440 VIDPDFKEA
+440 VIDPDFKNA
-449 LIAAPTVERFLEL
+449 LIQAATVDRFLEL
-462 VTAKEQGNF
+462 ITAKEEGNF

-476 GYIKQPESQETPS
+476 GYIKTENEKAPS

-498 TEAIEKVAPK
+498 TEAIEKVVPK
-508 ISVDNPHYDVLA
+508 VSVDNPHYEVLA

-539 RKAKE
+539 RKANE

-557 GVKDALTAEEIAH
+557 GIKDALTAEEIEH

-582 EMARFNGKP
+582 EMARFDGKP

-607 LTEAM
+607 LREAM
-612 AGTAAVYQAS
+612 SGAAPVYHAS
-622 AADREAAEIAAS
+622 QSDKDSAES
-634 ASDSVGRQIYKHLM
+634 AIDAKDSFGRQIYKHLM

-670 FDIFDPANPKNFGSG
+670 FDTFDPANAKNFGSG
-685 TPLSAFLMQIG
+685 TPLSAFLMKIG

-720 LVAGFVGGLLAN
+720 LVAGFVGGLLAS

-783 GLAITFVIN
+783 GIAITFIIN
-792 PPVSALNHWLMD
+792 PPVSALNEWLMN
-804 SLQSMGT
+804 SLQTMGT
-811 TSRVLLGLIF
+811 TSRVLLGLVF

-902 PFAAADPVRVL
+902 PFAAADPIRVL
-913 PACIIGAGTA
+913 PSCIIGAGTA

-959 GSVVACFILALVKPS
+959 GSVVACIILAIVKPK

>member
-1 MIYTITFNPALDYIV
+1 M
-16 RLDHLKT
+16 K
-23 GTINRTTQEY
+23 
-33 VLGGG
+33 
-38 KGINVSIVLNN
+38 
-49 LGMDTTALGFIA
+49 
-61 GFTGEEIVTQLNS
+61 
-74 FGVKEDFIRLREG
+74 
-87 LTRINVKVKASDEET
+87 
-102 EINGRG
+102 
-108 PIISDDEL
+108 
-116 EALYKQLDTLTDKD
+116 
-130 TLILAGSIPSSLPSD
+130 
-145 MYELI
+145 
-150 MERLQHKNI
+150 
-159 RIVVDATKDLLTRVL
+159 
-174 PYKPFLIKPNNHELS
+174 
-189 EIFGRPLSTKEDLVE
+189 
-204 AAKALQEKGA
+204 
-214 QHVLISMAGDGAI
+214 
-227 LVAADGTVYTSPA
+227 
-240 PKGTLVNSVGA
+240 
-251 GDSMVAGF
+251 
-259 ITGFEKTGNLQ
+259 
-270 EALYWGIS
+270 
-278 SGSASAYSENLA
+278 
-290 TLAEVEAL
+290 
-298 LSQVRVNQFYI
+298 
-309 LFASRSTHMQI
+309 I

-327 SVLLN
+327 SILLN
-332 ADPVTKADAIYTLG
+332 ASPTNKADAIYTLG
-346 ELMEKG
+346 DLMDKG
-352 GNLIDKGEYLA
+352 GNLSDKAEYLK

-391 EAGLAAMVVPHGV
+391 EAGLAAMVVPNGV
-404 DFEAL
+404 DFDAL

-435 QLAMM
+435 KLATM
-440 VIDPDFKEA
+440 VIDPDFKNA
-449 LIAAPTVERFLEL
+449 LIQAATVDRFLEL
-462 VTAKEQGNF
+462 ITAKEEGNF

-476 GYIKQPESQETPS
+476 GYIKTEDEKAPS

-498 TEAIEKVAPK
+498 TEAIEKVVPK
-508 ISVDNPHYDVLA
+508 VSVDNPHYEVLA

-557 GVKDALTAEEIAH
+557 GIKDALTKEEIEH

-582 EMARFNGKP
+582 EMARFDGKP

-607 LTEAM
+607 LREAM
-612 AGTAAVYQAS
+612 SGTAPVYHAS
-622 AADREAAEIAAS
+622 QTDKDGAAS
-634 ASDSVGRQIYKHLM
+634 AIDAADSFGRQIYKHLM

-670 FDIFDPANPKNFGSG
+670 FDTFDPANAKNFGSG
-685 TPLSAFLMQIG
+685 TPLSAFLMKIG

-783 GLAITFVIN
+783 GIAITFIIN
-792 PPVSALNHWLMD
+792 PPVSALNEWLMN
-804 SLQSMGT
+804 SLQTMGT
-811 TSRVLLGLIF
+811 TSRVLLGLVF

-902 PFAAADPVRVL
+902 PFAAADPIRVL
-913 PACIIGAGTA
+913 PSCIIGAGTA

-959 GSVVACFILALVKPS
+959 GSVVACIILAIVKPK

>member
-1 MIYTITFNPALDYIV
+1 M
-16 RLDHLKT
+16 K
-23 GTINRTTQEY
+23 
-33 VLGGG
+33 
-38 KGINVSIVLNN
+38 
-49 LGMDTTALGFIA
+49 
-61 GFTGEEIVTQLNS
+61 
-74 FGVKEDFIRLREG
+74 
-87 LTRINVKVKASDEET
+87 
-102 EINGRG
+102 
-108 PIISDDEL
+108 
-116 EALYKQLDTLTDKD
+116 
-130 TLILAGSIPSSLPSD
+130 
-145 MYELI
+145 
-150 MERLQHKNI
+150 
-159 RIVVDATKDLLTRVL
+159 
-174 PYKPFLIKPNNHELS
+174 
-189 EIFGRPLSTKEDLVE
+189 
-204 AAKALQEKGA
+204 
-214 QHVLISMAGDGAI
+214 
-227 LVAADGTVYTSPA
+227 
-240 PKGTLVNSVGA
+240 
-251 GDSMVAGF
+251 
-259 ITGFEKTGNLQ
+259 
-270 EALYWGIS
+270 
-278 SGSASAYSENLA
+278 
-290 TLAEVEAL
+290 
-298 LSQVRVNQFYI
+298 
-309 LFASRSTHMQI
+309 I
-320 TDLLKPQ
+320 TDLLKSQ
-327 SVLLN
+327 SILLN
-332 ADPVTKADAIYTLG
+332 ASPTNKADAIYTLG
-346 ELMEKG
+346 DLMDKG
-352 GNLIDKGEYLA
+352 GNLSDKAEYLE

-391 EAGLAAMVVPHGV
+391 EAGLAAMVVPNGV

-435 QLAMM
+435 KLATM
-440 VIDPDFKEA
+440 VIDPDFKNA
-449 LIAAPTVERFLEL
+449 LIQAATVDRFLEL
-462 VTAKEQGNF
+462 ITAKEEGNF

-476 GYIKQPESQETPS
+476 GYIKTEDEKAPS

-498 TEAIEKVAPK
+498 TEAIEKVVPK
-508 ISVDNPHYDVLA
+508 VSVDNPHYEVLA

-557 GVKDALTAEEIAH
+557 GIKDALTVEEIEH

-582 EMARFNGKP
+582 EMARFDGKP

-607 LTEAM
+607 LREAM
-612 AGTAAVYQAS
+612 SGTAPVYHASQADKDS
-622 AADREAAEIAAS
+622 ANSAID
-634 ASDSVGRQIYKHLM
+634 ASDSFGRQIYKHLM

-657 VIGGGILIALAFL
+657 VSGGGILIALAFL
-670 FDIFDPANPKNFGSG
+670 FDTFDPANAKNFGSG
-685 TPLSAFLMQIG
+685 TPLSAFLMKIG

-720 LVAGFVGGLLAN
+720 LVAGFVGGLLAS

-783 GLAITFVIN
+783 GIAITFIIN
-792 PPVSALNHWLMD
+792 PPVSALNEWLMN
-804 SLQSMGT
+804 SLQTMGT
-811 TSRVLLGLIF
+811 TSRVLLGLVF

-902 PFAAADPVRVL
+902 PFAAADPIRVL
-913 PACIIGAGTA
+913 PSCIIGAGTA

-959 GSVVACFILALVKPS
+959 GSVVACIILAIVKPK

>member
-1 MIYTITFNPALDYIV
+1 M
-16 RLDHLKT
+16 K
-23 GTINRTTQEY
+23 
-33 VLGGG
+33 
-38 KGINVSIVLNN
+38 
-49 LGMDTTALGFIA
+49 
-61 GFTGEEIVTQLNS
+61 
-74 FGVKEDFIRLREG
+74 
-87 LTRINVKVKASDEET
+87 
-102 EINGRG
+102 
-108 PIISDDEL
+108 
-116 EALYKQLDTLTDKD
+116 
-130 TLILAGSIPSSLPSD
+130 
-145 MYELI
+145 
-150 MERLQHKNI
+150 
-159 RIVVDATKDLLTRVL
+159 
-174 PYKPFLIKPNNHELS
+174 
-189 EIFGRPLSTKEDLVE
+189 
-204 AAKALQEKGA
+204 
-214 QHVLISMAGDGAI
+214 
-227 LVAADGTVYTSPA
+227 
-240 PKGTLVNSVGA
+240 
-251 GDSMVAGF
+251 
-259 ITGFEKTGNLQ
+259 
-270 EALYWGIS
+270 
-278 SGSASAYSENLA
+278 
-290 TLAEVEAL
+290 
-298 LSQVRVNQFYI
+298 
-309 LFASRSTHMQI
+309 I

-327 SVLLN
+327 SILLN
-332 ADPVTKADAIYTLG
+332 AAPTDKANAIYTLG
-346 ELMEKG
+346 DLMDKS
-352 GNLIDKGEYLA
+352 GNLSDKAEYLK

-391 EAGLAAMVVPHGV
+391 EAGLAAMVVPNGV
-404 DFEAL
+404 DFDAL

-435 QLAMM
+435 KLATM
-440 VIDPDFKEA
+440 VIDPDFKNA
-449 LIAAPTVERFLEL
+449 LIQAATVDRFLEL
-462 VTAKEQGNF
+462 ITAKEDGNF

-476 GYIKQPESQETPS
+476 GYIKTEYEKAPS

-498 TEAIEKVAPK
+498 TEAMEKVVPK
-508 ISVDNPHYDVLA
+508 VSVDNPHYEVLA

-557 GVKDALTAEEIAH
+557 GIKDALTAEEIEH

-582 EMARFNGKP
+582 EMARFDGKP

-607 LTEAM
+607 LREAM
-612 AGTAAVYQAS
+612 SGTAPVYHAS
-622 AADREAAEIAAS
+622 QSDKDGAAS
-634 ASDSVGRQIYKHLM
+634 AIDAADSFGRQIYKHLM

-670 FDIFDPANPKNFGSG
+670 FDTFDPANAKNFGSG
-685 TPLSAFLMQIG
+685 TPLSAFLMKIG

-783 GLAITFVIN
+783 GIAITFIIN
-792 PPVSALNHWLMD
+792 PPVSALNEWLMN
-804 SLQSMGT
+804 SLQTMGT
-811 TSRVLLGLIF
+811 TSRVLLGLVF

-902 PFAAADPVRVL
+902 PFAAADPIRVL
-913 PACIIGAGTA
+913 PSCIIGAGTA

-959 GSVVACFILALVKPS
+959 GSVVACIILAIVKPK

>member
-1 MIYTITFNPALDYIV
+1 
-16 RLDHLKT
+16 
-23 GTINRTTQEY
+23 
-33 VLGGG
+33 
-38 KGINVSIVLNN
+38 
-49 LGMDTTALGFIA
+49 
-61 GFTGEEIVTQLNS
+61 
-74 FGVKEDFIRLREG
+74 
-87 LTRINVKVKASDEET
+87 
-102 EINGRG
+102 
-108 PIISDDEL
+108 
-116 EALYKQLDTLTDKD
+116 
-130 TLILAGSIPSSLPSD
+130 
-145 MYELI
+145 
-150 MERLQHKNI
+150 
-159 RIVVDATKDLLTRVL
+159 
-174 PYKPFLIKPNNHELS
+174 
-189 EIFGRPLSTKEDLVE
+189 
-204 AAKALQEKGA
+204 
-214 QHVLISMAGDGAI
+214 
-227 LVAADGTVYTSPA
+227 
-240 PKGTLVNSVGA
+240 
-251 GDSMVAGF
+251 
-259 ITGFEKTGNLQ
+259 
-270 EALYWGIS
+270 
-278 SGSASAYSENLA
+278 
-290 TLAEVEAL
+290 
-298 LSQVRVNQFYI
+298 
-309 LFASRSTHMQI
+309 MQI

-449 LIAAPTVERFLEL
+449 LIAAPTVECFLEL

-476 GYIKQPESQETPS
+476 GFIKTAEPQAE
-489 ITDAIEAKA
+489 K
-498 TEAIEKVAPK
+498 TEAADASTAAAAVEKVT
-508 ISVDNPHYDVLA
+508 VDNPHYDVLA

-622 AADREAAEIAAS
+622 AADREAAEIAAT

-670 FDIFDPANPKNFGSG
+670 FDTLDPANPKNFGSG
-685 TPLSAFLMQIG
+685 NPLSAFLMQIG

-959 GSVVACFILALVKPS
+959 GSVIACIILALLKPS

>member
-1 MIYTITFNPALDYIV
+1 M
-16 RLDHLKT
+16 K
-23 GTINRTTQEY
+23 
-33 VLGGG
+33 
-38 KGINVSIVLNN
+38 
-49 LGMDTTALGFIA
+49 
-61 GFTGEEIVTQLNS
+61 
-74 FGVKEDFIRLREG
+74 
-87 LTRINVKVKASDEET
+87 
-102 EINGRG
+102 
-108 PIISDDEL
+108 
-116 EALYKQLDTLTDKD
+116 
-130 TLILAGSIPSSLPSD
+130 
-145 MYELI
+145 
-150 MERLQHKNI
+150 
-159 RIVVDATKDLLTRVL
+159 
-174 PYKPFLIKPNNHELS
+174 
-189 EIFGRPLSTKEDLVE
+189 
-204 AAKALQEKGA
+204 
-214 QHVLISMAGDGAI
+214 
-227 LVAADGTVYTSPA
+227 
-240 PKGTLVNSVGA
+240 
-251 GDSMVAGF
+251 
-259 ITGFEKTGNLQ
+259 
-270 EALYWGIS
+270 
-278 SGSASAYSENLA
+278 
-290 TLAEVEAL
+290 
-298 LSQVRVNQFYI
+298 
-309 LFASRSTHMQI
+309 I

-327 SVLLN
+327 SILLN
-332 ADPVTKADAIYTLG
+332 ASPTNKADAIYTLG
-346 ELMEKG
+346 DLMDKG
-352 GNLIDKGEYLA
+352 GNLSDKAEYLK

-391 EAGLAAMVVPHGV
+391 EAGLAAMVVPNGV

-435 QLAMM
+435 KLATM
-440 VIDPDFKEA
+440 VIDPDFKNA
-449 LIAAPTVERFLEL
+449 LIQAATVDRFLEL
-462 VTAKEQGNF
+462 ITAKEEGNF

-476 GYIKQPESQETPS
+476 GYIKTADEKAPS

-498 TEAIEKVAPK
+498 TEAIEKVVPK
-508 ISVDNPHYDVLA
+508 VSVDNPHYEVLA

-557 GVKDALTAEEIAH
+557 GIKDALTAEEIEH

-582 EMARFNGKP
+582 EMARFDGKP

-607 LTEAM
+607 LREAM
-612 AGTAAVYQAS
+612 SGTAPVYHASQADKDS
-622 AADREAAEIAAS
+622 ANSAID
-634 ASDSVGRQIYKHLM
+634 ASDSFGRQIYKHLM

-670 FDIFDPANPKNFGSG
+670 FDTFDPANAKNFGSG
-685 TPLSAFLMQIG
+685 TPLSAFLMKIG

-714 IADRPG
+714 IADCPG

-783 GLAITFVIN
+783 GIAITFIIN
-792 PPVSALNHWLMD
+792 PPVSALNEWLMN
-804 SLQSMGT
+804 SLQTMGT
-811 TSRVLLGLIF
+811 TSRVLLGLVF

-902 PFAAADPVRVL
+902 PFAAADPIRVL
-913 PACIIGAGTA
+913 PSCIIGAGTA

-959 GSVVACFILALVKPS
+959 GSVVACIILAIVKPK